1 MCSSL
6 LIESAR
12 LEVPF
17 LRTQRHF
24 SLSPVF
30 SLQNHSLCSFPHDLT
45 FLTEPPS
52 SSLILWMFTVNSLD
66 AFLSNGLC
74 IEGETWAPSVLV
86 SVSPGEVCCSFHS
99 FHICVLS
106 PFFFLPLFWEIFSI
120 LSPQPSTYVDMF
132 LMLRVFLSLILPVC
146 SLTRAHDAL
155 VYFMSL
161 LSFFILRDTDEDGSF
176 KDFIFILKLCMYVL
190 R

>member
-1 MCSSL
+1 MFSV
-6 LIESAR
+6 ESAR

-30 SLQNHSLCSFPHDLT
+30 SLQNHSLYSFPHDLT
-45 FLTEPPS
+45 FLTDPPS
-52 SSLILWMFTVNSLD
+52 SSLILRMFTVNSLD

-74 IEGETWAPSVLV
+74 TEGEMWAPSVLV
-86 SVSPGEVCCSFHS
+86 SVSPGEVCCSFQS
-99 FHICVLS
+99 FHIRALS
-106 PFFFLPLFWEIFSI
+106 PFFLLPLFWEIFSI
-120 LSPQPSTYVDMF
+120 LSSQPSIYVVMF

-146 SLTRAHDAL
+146 SLFHDAL
-155 VYFMSL
+155 VYFVSL
-161 LSFFILRDTDEDGSF
+161 LSFFILRDTDEDGFF